1 MLSNQFC
8 KLNQFL
14 ILSALVFLAGCSSNE
29 YPLSEREKANMVAE
43 LISNTKECAAFKD
56 KLAPSDLQSSAI
68 DAVYFDATKAGCIKK
83 DI

>member
-1 MLSNQFC
+1 MFSNKFF
-8 KLNQFL
+8 KLNQ
-14 ILSALVFLAGCSSNE
+14 ILVLSTLFFLAGCSSNDH
-29 YPLSEREKANMVAE
+29 PLSESEKARMVAE

-56 KLAPSDLQSSAI
+56 KLTPTSMDSAAI